1 MNVGDWHRIYSSLS
15 FTLLLSFSHTHTY
28 TPSPTSH
35 RHENQAKENKGKKE
49 ISETTSIDVS
59 FISAPQ
65 IPRGSVFHLKE
76 RTRDLESES
85 QSIFHS

>member
-1 MNVGDWHRIYSSLS
+1 MLETGTESILLSLS
-15 FTLLLSFSHTHTY
+15 LSCSLSHTHIH

-35 RHENQAKENKGKKE
+35 RHENQVKENKGKKE

-65 IPRGSVFHLKE
+65 IPRGSVFNLKE